1 MEQLQRI
8 GVSLEGTLLEQFD
21 KLIERQG
28 YTNRSEAIRD
38 LIRNRLTDEKL
49 ADPNTRAI
57 AAVLMVYDHHQSRL
71 AQRLIELQHDHHLH
85 TISSMH
91 VHIDHH
97 NCLEVVLLQGSV
109 GEITRL
115 GDRIVSLKG
124 VKLGKVNL
132 VATD

>member
-8 GVSLEGTLLEQFD
+8 GVSLEGALLERFD

-38 LIRNRLTDEKL
+38 LIRDRLTEEKL
-49 ADPNTRAI
+49 ADPNTRAV
-57 AAVLMVYDHHQSRL
+57 AAVMMVYDHHQSRL
-71 AQRLIELQHDHHLH
+71 AQKLIELQHDHHLH

-97 NCLEVVLLQGSV
+97 NCLEVVLLQGAV

-124 VKLGKVNL
+124 VKLGRVNL
-132 VATD
+132 VATE